1 MSFNIHFADQGLGLI
16 LKRTVGTDST
26 NDFANALVAF
36 FRGHK
41 ERLSAIRYVYI
52 DYTEAYKLKVSMEDI
67 LRFVDIAKIIAS
79 DNKALV
85 VAICAPQF
93 ENYCMTKM
101 WEVHLPEDTGWLT
114 MAFRDKEKTQAWLK
128 KTVREN
134 LTFV

>member
-1 MSFNIHFADQGLGLI
+1 VSFNIHFADQGLGLI
-16 LKRTVGTDST
+16 LKRTVGPDST

-36 FRGHK
+36 FRGHM

-52 DYTEAYKLKVSMEDI
+52 DYTEADKLKVSMEDI
-67 LRFVDIAKIIAS
+67 LRFVDIAKSIAS
-79 DNKALV
+79 ANNTLV

-114 MAFRDKEKTQAWLK
+114 MAFRDKEKAQVWLQ
-128 KTVREN
+128 KTVQED